1 MFLLPLNSS
10 VRKNLLITM
19 AYKERFVVCNYFV
32 TLAYFSYF
40 HTF

>member
-1 MFLLPLNSS
+1 
-10 VRKNLLITM
+10 M